1 MYFGGAFLSASLT
14 NEFQNYAY
22 SYIKRL
28 ADRSNHSY
36 CIVNGKFQIISF
48 NELFQEMLGYSSE
61 QLKEVVY
68 IKLLEDKKSGQYLK
82 KIQNRIEEGKLTR
95 AHVVHRRKKRA
106 SFYAEIDCV
115 PFLDEEGTPNFILL
129 FVRDITHNQLQNFM
143 ARIEQELY
151 KAIQT
156 EKSFIEKL
164 ELVCNGVDSMF
175 YQHSLTS
182 VAIKERKYIHLIQSE
197 TIASNKSVV
206 KLKRQ
211 KEIEFY
217 DKIINQEE
225 IIIYDYVA
233 SLPLYRNHIEYANDK
248 NLHCCALIP
257 IKQPDGEPIGV
268 INIMFSEQYINDK
281 VYFKFFE
288 KLVDLI
294 GLAHMY
300 EMKQREVY
308 QLAYFDPYIG
318 IVNRQGFLERASELA
333 SAANGGYIQLVE
345 AGEFSQIVE
354 LYGRETGEN
363 LLKQICDRIFKV
375 YAVES
380 MFIGRF
386 SSSALILYVS
396 AEKNAASN
404 IEDYL
409 EQIVKHPFS
418 IAGKSFYVT
427 LKSGVAKINYSKHPV
442 TKEFFVSNLI
452 EGEMIQQ
459 KQSDGYDYTK
469 FKQKLEA
476 DLLDET
482 IRFSERALSQAKRYS
497 GTYTSFYVR
506 RDDEDLEREL
516 EILNEIIAS
525 IEKKEFEPYLQPK
538 IELNRGR
545 IYGFEALARW
555 NSEKL
560 GFVSPGEF
568 IPIAEKA
575 GLIRKID
582 LIIFEKVLQWF
593 QQRHYDGKKVMP
605 VAINISPQHFYHPD
619 FVGGLIELV
628 QKYFADPRLVI
639 IEVTEGIGLV
649 DVERAIQILNR
660 LINYGFSTSVDD
672 FGVGYSSLSYLQKL
686 RFTEI
691 KIDQSFTARIDEIST
706 LAIVKA
712 IVMIAK
718 NLGAT
723 TIAEGV
729 EKEEQQ
735 RILKDLG
742 VEVVQG
748 YLHHKPAQL
757 EHIEKLLDSYVF
769 DHYKVKEPS
778 MT

>member
-1 MYFGGAFLSASLT
+1 MPVSIIE
-14 NEFQNYAY
+14 EFQTQAY
-22 SYIKRL
+22 NFIKNL

-36 CIVNGKFQIISF
+36 CIVNDKFQILSF
-48 NELFQEMLGYSSE
+48 NSQFQEMVGYPPE
-61 QLKEVVY
+61 QLKEIEY
-68 IKLLEDKKSGQYLK
+68 INLLEDKKSGQYLH
-82 KIQNRIEEGKLTR
+82 KIQKRIKEGKLTR
-95 AHVVHRRKKRA
+95 AHIVHRRKKRA

-115 PFLDEEGTPNFILL
+115 PFQHDEGKPAFILL

-164 ELVCNGVDSMF
+164 ELVCNGIDSMF
-175 YQHSLTS
+175 YQQSLTS
-182 VAIKERKYIHLIQSE
+182 VAIKERKYIHLIQSNA
-197 TIASNKSVV
+197 IVSNKSVI
-206 KLKRQ
+206 KLKRS

-217 DKIINQEE
+217 NKVIKQDE

-248 NLHCCALIP
+248 KLRCCALIP
-257 IKQPDGEPIGV
+257 IKQPDGKPLGV

-294 GLAHMY
+294 GLAYMY

-318 IVNRQGFLERASELA
+318 IVNRQGFLERAIELA
-333 SAANGGYIQLVE
+333 SAANGGYIQLIE
-345 AGEFSQIVE
+345 PGEFSQIVE
-354 LYGRETGEN
+354 LYGRDTGEN

-396 AEKNAASN
+396 AEKNSAQD
-404 IEDYL
+404 IEHYV
-409 EQIVKHPFS
+409 EKIVKHPFS
-418 IAGKSFYVT
+418 IADKSFYVT
-427 LKSGVAKINYSKHPV
+427 LKSGIATIDYAKHAY
-442 TKEFFVSNLI
+442 TKDLFFSNLLS
-452 EGEMIQQ
+452 GEVNQLEETEV
-459 KQSDGYDYTK
+459 YDYATI
-469 FKQKLEA
+469 KQKYEA

-482 IRFSERALSQAKRYS
+482 IRFSERALSQAKKHS

-525 IEKKEFEPYLQPK
+525 IEKKQFEPYLQPK
-538 IELNRGR
+538 IELHRGR

-555 NSEKL
+555 ESEKL

-593 QQRHYDGKKVMP
+593 QQRQYDGKKVMP
-605 VAINISPQHFYHPD
+605 VAVNISPEHFYHPD
-619 FVGGLIELV
+619 FVDGLIELV
-628 QKYFADPRLVI
+628 QKYYADPRLII
-639 IEVTEGIGLV
+639 IEITEGIGLV

-660 LINYGFSTSVDD
+660 LIDFGFSTSVDD
-672 FGVGYSSLSYLQKL
+672 FGIGYSSLSYLQKL

-691 KIDQSFTARIDEIST
+691 KIDQSFTARIDELST

-729 EKEEQQ
+729 ETEEQQ
-735 RILKDLG
+735 RMLMELG

-748 YLHHKPAQL
+748 YLHHRPAAL
-757 EHIEKLLDSYVF
+757 EDIEKLM
-769 DHYKVKEPS
+769 DHYSFDRYHMKQRIS
-778 MT
+778 L